1 MKKST
6 EEKGNLIKSR
16 VGKKKIL
23 RSGMTLLM
31 AAFLLIGF
39 TYAWFIN
46 RNDIATLMD
55 IREPAKI
62 SILGPD
68 GQPLETLD
76 LSYNPNDKVDGNVTI
91 KKVFCV
97 QSATPYQLEIAHTTN
112 MRGLKFTLYPAT
124 MVDGGSKTEV
134 KDGGISFYYDNTAIN
149 GRYINSKE
157 AANDY
162 NYANG
167 TKHAQNYSKDNGT
180 YNNVQAHA
188 EPLYWLASET
198 QKVGEDKSVETV
210 TIDGTKYFRNYYV
223 CEITWTETEK
233 ETDIFY
239 ILAQEA

>member
-6 EEKGNLIKSR
+6 EEKGNLIKNR

-46 RNDIATLMD
+46 RNDMATLMD

-112 MRGLKFTLYPAT
+112 MKGLEFTLYPAT
-124 MVDGGSKTEV
+124 KVVDGTANVVTDGDTAFYYRNTAITGSDINLEK
-134 KDGGISFYYDNTAIN
+134 KDGGY
-149 GRYINSKE
+149 K
-157 AANDY
+157 
-162 NYANG
+162 YANN
-167 TKHAQNYSKDNGT
+167 TKHAQNYSKQSGT
-180 YNNVQAHA
+180 YDNVQAHA
-188 EPLYWLASET
+188 EPVYWLASEK
-198 QKVGEDKSVETV
+198 QEVGEDKSVETV

-223 CEITWTETEK
+223 CEIKWTDTEK